1 MRRTYLDHAATTPV
15 DPEVAEAMARVLRGI
30 PGNPSSIYAEGRRAR
45 SLVDE
50 AREQVAAAMGAEP
63 GEIVFTSGGTEADNL
78 ALRGVLKAHAVP
90 RERRPRRR
98 SDEVEHPGRASGF
111 AASEVGKDGLV
122 VSAIEHHAVLDTAE
136 DLERHGCARVTRVP
150 VDRDGLVDPGDVARA
165 IDERTALVS
174 IMHANNEIG
183 TIEPIEEIGR
193 ICRERGVVL
202 HSDAV
207 QSVGIL
213 PFDVRGLPVDLVSVN
228 AHKFYGPKGVGALYV
243 RTGTR
248 CATVQTGGGQEKGR
262 RTGTENVPGIV
273 ALGLAMRI
281 ASERR
286 ERDARRLTGLRDR
299 IVGGVRARIPDAVL
313 TGHPTRR
320 LPNNA
325 SFCFPGT
332 QGESLVVSLDL
343 EGIAASSGSACTS
356 GSTEPSHVLTAIGL
370 DRDAAQGSLRLTVGR
385 DTTDEDVDRLLEVLP
400 AIVAR
405 LRAASQE
412 TVAAPR

>member
-15 DPEVAEAMARVLRGI
+15 DPEVAAAMARVLREV

-50 AREQVAAAMGAEP
+50 AREQVAAAIGADPAEV
-63 GEIVFTSGGTEADNL
+63 VFTSGGTEADNL
-78 ALRGVLKAHAVP
+78 ALRGVLAA
-90 RERRPRRR
+90 REG
-98 SDEVEHPGRASGF
+98 EA
-111 AASEVGKDGLV
+111 DGLV
-122 VSAIEHHAVLDTAE
+122 VSTIEHHAVLDTAE
-136 DLERHGCARVTRVP
+136 DLERHGRARVTRIGVG
-150 VDRDGLVDPGDVARA
+150 RDGLVDPADVARA
-165 IDERTALVS
+165 IEPRTALVS

-183 TIEPIEEIGR
+183 TIEPIAEIGE
-193 ICRERGVVL
+193 ICRAKGVTF
-202 HSDAV
+202 HTDAV
-207 QSVGIL
+207 QSVGVL
-213 PFDVRGLPVDLVSVN
+213 PFDVRTLPVDLVSVN

-243 RTGTR
+243 RSGTR

-273 ALGLAMRI
+273 ALGAAMRI

-286 ERDARRLTGLRDR
+286 ERDARRLSALRDR
-299 IVGGVRARIPDAVL
+299 IVDGVRARIPGAVL

-332 QGESLVVSLDL
+332 QGESLVVALDL

-370 DRDAAQGSLRLTVGR
+370 ERSVAQGSLRLTVGR
-385 DTTDEDVDRLLEVLP
+385 GTTDEDVDRLLEVLP
-400 AIVAR
+400 RVVAR
-405 LRAASQE
+405 LRAVSEE
-412 TVAAPR
+412 TVTVPS